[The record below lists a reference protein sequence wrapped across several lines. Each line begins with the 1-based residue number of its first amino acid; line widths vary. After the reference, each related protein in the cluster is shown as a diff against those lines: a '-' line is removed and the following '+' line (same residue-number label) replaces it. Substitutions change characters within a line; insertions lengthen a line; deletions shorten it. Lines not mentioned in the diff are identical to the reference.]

1 MSNFH
6 NQCLFFGATEIR
18 ILIHSIVQYGHNRNG
33 LMYIKCIGAG
43 IYASEYSLVWQEGH
57 SRPPSISWPR
67 ALCEDQKQNS
77 RTSQNFD
84 NLGLAQNTRLIFNLT
99 EIVASDFV
107 QRFTQ
112 LVVVLSWSC
121 ERHLL
126 MLWLSKCCR
135 SCLGN
140 KKNGNG
146 SWGIICASIVS
157 LSLSPLSQKTVS
169 LWNFKPWGGEGKGI
183 FAEIA
188 KQDLISR
195 AWGIKVVALLLGQL
209 VTHIVDK
216 KGEKYG
222 QELILVLRQKLPPR
236 KVWPKTN
243 SHGDEGRRQLA
254 PQL

>member
-1 MSNFH
+1 MLIFWSDRNK
-6 NQCLFFGATEIR
+6 NTYTN
-18 ILIHSIVQYGHNRNG
+18 IHSIVQYGHNRNG

-140 KKNGNG
+140 EKRQRFLRHNMCLNCVIEFKSFIPKNSVFQKFQTGG
-146 SWGIICASIVS
+146 RERAFS
-157 LSLSPLSQKTVS
+157 LK
-169 LWNFKPWGGEGKGI
+169 
-183 FAEIA
+183 
-188 KQDLISR
+188 
-195 AWGIKVVALLLGQL
+195 
-209 VTHIVDK
+209 
-216 KGEKYG
+216 
-222 QELILVLRQKLPPR
+222 
-236 KVWPKTN
+236 
-243 SHGDEGRRQLA
+243 
-254 PQL
+254 

>member
-1 MSNFH
+1 MTMKLCLWKKCTRHIILLVMLGKVKVHIETFTSPPEIFTLKWKRLWNRIFSMSNFH
-6 NQCLFFGATEIR
+6 NRCLFFGATEIR

-146 SWGIICASIVS
+146 SSGIICTSIVS

-169 LWNFKPWGGEGKGI
+169 FWNFKPWGGKGH
-183 FAEIA
+183 F
-188 KQDLISR
+188 R
-195 AWGIKVVALLLGQL
+195 W
-209 VTHIVDK
+209 
-216 KGEKYG
+216 
-222 QELILVLRQKLPPR
+222 
-236 KVWPKTN
+236 N
-243 SHGDEGRRQLA
+243 S
-254 PQL
+254 